1 MIIIRLLTYTKKSYF
16 LNSESFFSFFFLG
29 NTSSFL
35 THIDVMHPN
44 DPAASTP
51 NTLSQKP
58 VQPKLSFE
66 KQHNMNDRKVA
77 VDDQLM
83 KLIVGKVLQTSLVEN
98 EHLH

>member
-1 MIIIRLLTYTKKSYF
+1 
-16 LNSESFFSFFFLG
+16 
-29 NTSSFL
+29 
-35 THIDVMHPN
+35 MHPN

-58 VQPKLSFE
+58 VQPNLLFE
-66 KQHNMNDRKVA
+66 KQHNMNARKVA

-83 KLIVGKVLQTSLVEN
+83 KLIVGKVLPTSLVEN

>member
-1 MIIIRLLTYTKKSYF
+1 MFIIRLLTYTKKSYCF
-16 LNSESFFSFFFLG
+16 NSESFLFLA

-35 THIDVMHPN
+35 THIGVMHPN

-58 VQPKLSFE
+58 VQPKLLFE

-83 KLIVGKVLQTSLVEN
+83 KLIVGKVLPTSLVEN